1 MKLSTTILSL
11 VASLSIAQAATV
23 SVSNLPGGSPVPIA
37 GLDGASIANG
47 TGFVAL
53 GTFGADASFND
64 VASIQGAFTQFGDAV
79 GVGLGAFNGVY
90 QNTIS
95 ATVGGT
101 GFSGANV
108 FTVVGNGAD
117 LASSTGLLVVDHGF
131 TFVDEPGATPGA
143 TIGLD
148 SNIVFGGTNASQ
160 LEVNG
165 AMFDALQVGGEIV
178 PEPSSALLGLLG
190 LSFLAFRRRK

>member
-11 VASLSIAQAATV
+11 VAGLSIAQAATV
-23 SVSNLPGGSPVPIA
+23 SVSSLPGGSPVPIA
-37 GLDGASIANG
+37 GRDGKIIAKG

-53 GTFGADASFND
+53 GTFGADASFAD
-64 VASIQGAFTQFGDAV
+64 VASIQAAFTQFGDAV
-79 GVGLGAFNGVY
+79 GMGLGNFDGVY
-90 QNTIS
+90 QNTIT

-101 GFSGANV
+101 GFSGAGV
-108 FTVVGNGAD
+108 FTVVGDGAD

-143 TIGLD
+143 TVGLD
-148 SNIVFGGTNASQ
+148 SNIVFGGMNATQ

-165 AMFDALQVGGEIV
+165 QMFDALQVAPPI